1 MDITTLSLAK
11 KYANKVAAGFSNVEV
26 QGNNLIFTLN
36 DGTKATMTIPTPE
49 KGSDGISIVD
59 VSIDTDGS
67 LLCHMS
73 DGSTVN
79 AGKVPAVEQDIGNV
93 SSDVINSIVVVDAL
107 PEIEEEG
114 ILYLVK
120 EPSIEYVVNPTMEM
134 GDIGRDGSLSNSA
147 EYCRTADYVYVYGK
161 NNITIT
167 NGLGVV
173 SRVLCYDADK
183 NFMTNWN
190 VSSEGS
196 YSYRHVQDSHDLD
209 IPEGCYYI
217 KIRFSS
223 TEVKPITIGYNN

>member
-1 MDITTLSLAK
+1 MDIITLSLAK

-36 DGTKATMTIPTPE
+36 DGTKATMTVPTPE

-59 VSIDTDGS
+59 VSIDIDGS

-73 DGSTVN
+73 DGSTIN

-120 EPSIEYVVNPTMEM
+120 EPLIEYVLNPTMEM
-134 GDIGRDGSLSNSA
+134 GDIDRNGSLSNSA

-196 YSYRHVQDSHDLD
+196 YSYRHVQDGHDLN

-217 KIRFSS
+217 KIRFAS
-223 TEVKPITIGYNN
+223 TEVKPITIGYND